1 MEKKHELS
9 DLESSKENTN
19 IKSIGPS
26 ADDLKSRFKEGSIP
40 LQTDYADLI
49 DIADIGRRATGQAP
63 GQSGKPGDGLSLT
76 DDGTLQTTLNSTGGL
91 LFNNKALSIKPSNGI
106 NIDDKGVSIKLA
118 NRDCGLTVNNDG
130 LAILNHDDSGLL
142 RRTDKGLQVKA
153 SNGINVDTNG
163 VSVKIGNGI
172 TVDNNG
178 VSIKASNGITV
189 DSNGVSI
196 DSSKVLP
203 RGMIVM
209 FSGNNVPTG
218 WALCDGNNGTPN
230 LIDRFI
236 LGGSIANIGGA
247 SRNIATG
254 QKDTKS
260 FIVNSGGNPTQIMDV
275 RVNDTILNLDQIP
288 YHQHMQGGGFTT
300 SSGLRFGS
308 LHDDSNG
315 LRNLRIINNESGEK
329 WTKGDNRDHHWP
341 YTNAVGGG
349 RGHNHTASTTLPV
362 HTHQVDTMSP
372 YYILAFMMKL

>member
-91 LFNNKALSIKPSNGI
+91 LFNNKALSIKP
-106 NIDDKGVSIKLA
+106 
-118 NRDCGLTVNNDG
+118 
-130 LAILNHDDSGLL
+130 
-142 RRTDKGLQVKA
+142 